1 MSSFMAIEITIP
13 RLGWN
18 MDEGVFV
25 GWLKQ
30 DGDLVKPGDA
40 LFSLESDKAVQEVE
54 SMDAGTLHILPDGP
68 KAGETIAVGIRI
80 GYLLQAGEKAPV
92 DQIVLSHWECEALAE
107 PSNRNEIQEPRMP
120 IDQARQEPRT
130 PIQTDQARREP
141 RTPIQISQARQE
153 PRTPIQTDQARQ
165 EPRTPDEGPRSSPR
179 ARKKA
184 RELGLDWRSLAGS
197 GRGRR
202 VRERD
207 ILAAASAENETIP
220 IDPTRR
226 AIAERM
232 IRSSKETAGVTL
244 TTSIDATNLV
254 NLRQQFK
261 AVALDE
267 GDQTSPGVISYTDI
281 VIKLVATALERHPI
295 LNSRWDGDRI
305 TKLPKIHIGLAVD
318 TEAGLM
324 VPVIHDVLRL
334 SLREVAA
341 RSQDLIHRARRRS
354 LRFDEL
360 QGGTFT
366 VTNLGQFG
374 IDAFTPIINYPQC
387 AVLGMGRIIKQPTEY
402 EGQLAFR
409 DRMTL
414 SLTFDHRIVDGAPA
428 ARFLQTLAKLLE
440 NPSPWL
446 LP

>member
-1 MSSFMAIEITIP
+1 MAIEITIP

-30 DGDLVKPGDA
+30 DGELVKAGDA

-54 SMDAGTLHILPDGP
+54 SMDSGTLHILPTGP

-80 GYLLQAGEKAPV
+80 GFLLQAGENAPV
-92 DQIVLSHWECEALAE
+92 DHIVLSQRECEAPIGQLPVASCQLSE
-107 PSNRNEIQEPRMP
+107 SRTEARQELRTPRGQLSVASWQLP
-120 IDQARQEPRT
+120 ESRTESRQEPRT
-130 PIQTDQARREP
+130 PNERL
-141 RTPIQISQARQE
+141 
-153 PRTPIQTDQARQ
+153 
-165 EPRTPDEGPRSSPR
+165 RSSPR
-179 ARKKA
+179 ARRKA
-184 RELGLDWRSLAGS
+184 RELGVDWTTIAGS
-197 GRGRR
+197 GRDGR

-207 ILAAASAENETIP
+207 VIAAASAESETIP
-220 IDPTRR
+220 IDATRR

-232 IRSSKETAGVTL
+232 IRNSKETAGVTL
-244 TTSIDATNLV
+244 TTSIDVTNLV

-261 AVALDE
+261 AVAR
-267 GDQTSPGVISYTDI
+267 DQGEQASPGVITYTDI
-281 VIKLVATALERHPI
+281 VIKLVAIALDRHPI

-305 TKLPKIHIGLAVD
+305 TKLQKIHIGLAVD

-324 VPVIHDVLRL
+324 VPVIHDVPRL

-341 RSQDLIHRARRRS
+341 RSQDLIDRARRRA
-354 LRFDEL
+354 LKFDEL

-374 IDAFTPIINYPQC
+374 IDAFTPIINHPQC
-387 AVLGMGRIIKQPTEY
+387 AVLGMGRIIKQPTEC
-402 EGQLAFR
+402 EGQLALR

-414 SLTFDHRIVDGAPA
+414 CLTFDHRIVDGAPA
-428 ARFLQTLAKLLE
+428 ARFLKTVASLLE

-446 LP
+446 LS